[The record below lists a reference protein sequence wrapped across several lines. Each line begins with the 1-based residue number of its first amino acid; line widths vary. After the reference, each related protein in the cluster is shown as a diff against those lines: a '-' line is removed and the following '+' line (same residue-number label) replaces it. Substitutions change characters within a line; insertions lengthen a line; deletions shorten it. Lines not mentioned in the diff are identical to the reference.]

1 MKKLIFKIMLDVTMT
16 VVYILLMFPQG
27 TGAVFHIAA
36 GLSVGALFILHFI
49 INRDVFSAM
58 LRSVRQKKLKPRTAM
73 LLALDVMLIVGMPM
87 LIVTGVLISGIFTVG
102 LGSAAFAVYQIHDV
116 SAWICLAA
124 MLSHIAVHARY
135 LASGLRSMFK
145 RRRDREVRRAFAR
158 FASGVMAACM
168 LYVIGFQLYKS
179 GIAVP
184 SAGSSSS
191 PSEITYD
198 LEGSYTGDKQ
208 APYDDDNTV
217 IVSGSGS
224 ESSDSSSS
232 TVVPDS
238 ESGDSGSSDSSAVSA
253 TTPSS
258 DDGTTLEEYLSTLF
272 CTGCSRHC
280 PLSNP
285 QCGRSAQQIAEAT
298 ADYNEKFSA

>member
-1 MKKLIFKIMLDVTMT
+1 MKKLIFKILLDVTMT

-27 TGAVFHIAA
+27 TGVVFHIVA

-49 INRDVFSAM
+49 LNRGVFSAM
-58 LRSVRQKKLKPRTAM
+58 LRSVRQKMLKPRAAT
-73 LLALDVMLIVGMPM
+73 LLALDVMLIVGMPI

-102 LGSAAFAVYQIHDV
+102 LGSAAFIVYQIHNI
-116 SAWICLAA
+116 SAWVCLVA

-135 LASGLRSMFK
+135 LVSSLSSMFK

-158 FASGVMAACM
+158 FSSGVMAACM

-184 SAGSSSS
+184 STGSSSS
-191 PSEITYD
+191 PREITYD
-198 LEGSYTGDKQ
+198 QEDSYTGDKQ
-208 APYDDDNTV
+208 LPYDDGNTV
-217 IVSGSGS
+217 IVSDSGS
-224 ESSDSSSS
+224 ESSGSSSS
-232 TVVPDS
+232 TVVPYS
-238 ESGDSGSSDSSAVSA
+238 ESGDSGSSDSSAVS
-253 TTPSS
+253 TTPFS

-298 ADYNEKFSA
+298 ADYNAKFSA

>member
-1 MKKLIFKIMLDVTMT
+1 MKKLIFKIMLDVAMT

-27 TGAVFHIAA
+27 TGVVFHIVA

-49 INRDVFSAM
+49 LNRGVFSAM
-58 LRSVRQKKLKPRTAM
+58 LRSIRQKKLKPRTAT
-73 LLALDVMLIVGMPM
+73 LLAFDVMLIVGMPM

-102 LGSAAFAVYQIHDV
+102 LGSAAFTVYQIHDI
-116 SAWICLAA
+116 SAWVCLAA

-135 LASGLRSMFK
+135 LVSSLRSIFN

-184 SAGSSSS
+184 STGSFSS
-191 PSEITYD
+191 PSEISYD
-198 LEGSYTGDKQ
+198 QESSYAGDKQ
-208 APYDDDNTV
+208 SSYDDGNTV
-217 IVSGSGS
+217 IVSDSGS

-232 TVVPDS
+232 TIVPDS
-238 ESGDSGSSDSSAVSA
+238 EIGESGSSDSSAVSA
-253 TTPSS
+253 TPSS

-272 CTGCSRHC
+272 CTGCGRHC

-298 ADYNEKFSA
+298 ADYNAKFSA